1 MNIIETSISDITKS
15 NIDQVK
21 LNLSNQIIENVF
33 PLFDDFNSTK
43 NSEIEELKT
52 SLSTKKNLVQKK
64 KKYLENL
71 IKDFNRKK
79 KIKKLLERIEKLVSS
94 GLVYDS
100 NLKNE
105 TIVLLKIIDKIDED
119 KIDEHLNKTMKTISK
134 RFSK

>member
-1 MNIIETSISDITKS
+1 MNTIETNILDITKS
-15 NIDQVK
+15 NMDQTK
-21 LNLSNQIIENVF
+21 LNLADQIIENVF

-43 NSEIEELKT
+43 NSEIEDLKT
-52 SLSTKKNLVQKK
+52 SLASKKSIVQKK
-64 KKYLENL
+64 KHHLEVL

-105 TIVLLKIIDKIDED
+105 TIILLKIVDKLTED
-119 KIDEHLNKTMKTISK
+119 KIDEHLNKTMRTISK

>member
-1 MNIIETSISDITKS
+1 MNTIETNILDITK
-15 NIDQVK
+15 NNMDQTK
-21 LNLSNQIIENVF
+21 LNLANQIIENVF

-43 NSEIEELKT
+43 NSEIEDLKT
-52 SLSTKKNLVQKK
+52 SLVSKKSIVQKK
-64 KKYLENL
+64 KHHLENL

-79 KIKKLLERIEKLVSS
+79 KIKKLLERIDKLVSS

-105 TIVLLKIIDKIDED
+105 TIVLLKIVDKLTED
-119 KIDEHLNKTMKTISK
+119 KIDEQLNKTMRTISK

>member
-1 MNIIETSISDITKS
+1 MNTIETNILDITK
-15 NIDQVK
+15 NNMDQTK
-21 LNLSNQIIENVF
+21 LNLANQIIENVF

-43 NSEIEELKT
+43 NSEIEDLKT
-52 SLSTKKNLVQKK
+52 SLVSKKSIVQKK
-64 KKYLENL
+64 KHHLENL

-79 KIKKLLERIEKLVSS
+79 KIKKLLERIDKLVSS

-105 TIVLLKIIDKIDED
+105 TIVLLKIVDKLTED
-119 KIDEHLNKTMKTISK
+119 KIDEQLKKTMRTISK